1 MKTYEDLEG
10 DGGSNIIG
18 QVVELGE
25 KLRSRLDKIKHKVAL
40 MSGKGGV
47 GKSSITAN
55 IASCLADRGNKV
67 GILDADL
74 NGPSIGHLLGV
85 GNDQKLE
92 MKDDGLDP
100 GIGHQE
106 IRIMSMDMLVKTAD
120 TPVMWTEEADATAV
134 WVSTMESTA
143 IRELLADTNWGELD
157 YLLIDM
163 PPGSDRIDNIRSLIP
178 ELAGV
183 VEITIPSPLSQHIVT
198 KSITKNNKM
207 GVPINDWT
215 GKIIGSTFENAN
227 TAITPKHGGN
237 VFCAIEVIT
246 AATFASSEGLIAE
259 QYDHDSRGYSDAN
272 PDGIA
277 SDTKSGWINTEDTDA
292 KIGAGKGTSGAFDYR
307 DLIGHSSYQYSE
319 FAYFDLSE
327 PWGVTRRFYFY
338 NSLNYYS

>member
-10 DGGSNIIG
+10 DGGSDIIG
-18 QVVELGE
+18 QVTELG
-25 KLRSRLDKIKHKVAL
+25 KTLRSRLDKIKHKVAL

-55 IASCLADRGNKV
+55 IASCLADRGLKV

-85 GNDQKLE
+85 GNDIKLE
-92 MKDDGLDP
+92 MKDDGMEP
-100 GIGHQE
+100 GVGYQG
-106 IRIMSMDMLVKTAD
+106 IRIMTMDMLVKTAD

-207 GVPINDWT
+207 KVPIIGLIENMATYVCPHCDKEGKLFDGEDVHKLSERRDIPYI
-215 GKIIGSTFENAN
+215 GKIPFDTRVSRSQS
-227 TAITPKHGGN
+227 GN
-237 VFCAIEVIT
+237 LFYKEFKDSVTGQA
-246 AATFASSEGLIAE
+246 IAE
-259 QYDHDSRGYSDAN
+259 AVDNIQKFT
-272 PDGIA
+272 
-277 SDTKSGWINTEDTDA
+277 TK
-292 KIGAGKGTSGAFDYR
+292 
-307 DLIGHSSYQYSE
+307 
-319 FAYFDLSE
+319 
-327 PWGVTRRFYFY
+327 
-338 NSLNYYS
+338 

>member
-18 QVVELGE
+18 QVVQLGE

-55 IASCLADRGNKV
+55 IASCLADRGYKV

-85 GNDQKLE
+85 GNELKLE
-92 MKDDGLDP
+92 TKNEGIEP
-100 GIGHQE
+100 GNGHQG
-106 IRIMSMDMLVKTAD
+106 IKIMSMDMLLKSAD
-120 TPVMWTEEADATAV
+120 TPVMWTEEANATAV

-178 ELAGV
+178 ELAGA
-183 VEITIPSPLSQHIVT
+183 VEITIPSMLSQHFVT

-207 GVPINDWT
+207 GVPIIGLVENMATYVCPHCEKEGKLFAGEDVQKLT
-215 GKIIGSTFENAN
+215 ERKEIPYIGKIPF
-227 TAITPKHGGN
+227 
-237 VFCAIEVIT
+237 
-246 AATFASSEGLIAE
+246 
-259 QYDHDSRGYSDAN
+259 
-272 PDGIA
+272 
-277 SDTKSGWINTEDTDA
+277 DTRVSQSKSGNL
-292 KIGAGKGTSGAFDYR
+292 F
-307 DLIGHSSYQYSE
+307 YS
-319 FAYFDLSE
+319 
-327 PWGVTRRFYFY
+327 
-338 NSLNYYS
+338 

>member
-10 DGGSNIIG
+10 DGGSDIIG
-18 QVVELGE
+18 QVTQLGE
-25 KLRSRLDKIKHKVAL
+25 KLRSRLDKIKYKVAL

-55 IASCLADRGNKV
+55 IASCLADRGFKV

-85 GNDQKLE
+85 GNDARLE

-100 GIGHQE
+100 GIGHQG
-106 IRIMSMDMLVKTAD
+106 IRIMTMDMLLKTAD
-120 TPVMWTEEADATAV
+120 TPVMWTDADDATAS
-134 WVSTMESTA
+134 WVSVMESTA

-178 ELAGV
+178 ELVGA

-207 GVPINDWT
+207 GVPIIGLIENMATYVCPHCDKEGKLFDGEDVHKLSERKEIPYI
-215 GKIIGSTFENAN
+215 GKIPFDTRVSRSQS
-227 TAITPKHGGN
+227 GN
-237 VFCAIEVIT
+237 LFYKEFKDSVTGQA
-246 AATFASSEGLIAE
+246 IAE
-259 QYDHDSRGYSDAN
+259 AVDNIQKFIS
-272 PDGIA
+272 
-277 SDTKSGWINTEDTDA
+277 K
-292 KIGAGKGTSGAFDYR
+292 
-307 DLIGHSSYQYSE
+307 
-319 FAYFDLSE
+319 
-327 PWGVTRRFYFY
+327 
-338 NSLNYYS
+338 

>member
-10 DGGSNIIG
+10 DGGSDIIG
-18 QVVELGE
+18 QVTELG
-25 KLRSRLDKIKHKVAL
+25 KTLRSRLDKIKHKVAL

-55 IASCLADRGNKV
+55 IASCLADRGLKI

-85 GNDQKLE
+85 GNDIKLE
-92 MKDDGLDP
+92 MKDDGMEP
-100 GIGHQE
+100 GVGHQG
-106 IRIMSMDMLVKTAD
+106 IRIMTMDMLVKTAD

-207 GVPINDWT
+207 KVPIIGLIENMATYVCPHCDKEGKLFDGEDVHKLSERRDIPYI
-215 GKIIGSTFENAN
+215 GKIPFDTRVSRSLS
-227 TAITPKHGGN
+227 GN
-237 VFCAIEVIT
+237 LFYKEFKDSVTGQA
-246 AATFASSEGLIAE
+246 IAE
-259 QYDHDSRGYSDAN
+259 AVDNIQKFT
-272 PDGIA
+272 
-277 SDTKSGWINTEDTDA
+277 TK
-292 KIGAGKGTSGAFDYR
+292 
-307 DLIGHSSYQYSE
+307 
-319 FAYFDLSE
+319 
-327 PWGVTRRFYFY
+327 
-338 NSLNYYS
+338 

>member
-10 DGGSNIIG
+10 DGGSDIIG
-18 QVVELGE
+18 QVTELG
-25 KLRSRLDKIKHKVAL
+25 KTLRSRLDKIKHKVAL

-55 IASCLADRGNKV
+55 IASCLADRGLKI

-85 GNDQKLE
+85 GNDIKLE
-92 MKDDGLDP
+92 MKDNGMEP
-100 GIGHQE
+100 GVGYQG
-106 IRIMSMDMLVKTAD
+106 IRIMTMDMLVKTAD

-207 GVPINDWT
+207 KVPIIGLIENMATYICPHCDKEGKLFDGEDVHKLSERRDIPYI
-215 GKIIGSTFENAN
+215 GKIPFDTRVSRSLS
-227 TAITPKHGGN
+227 GN
-237 VFCAIEVIT
+237 LFYKEFKDSVTGQA
-246 AATFASSEGLIAE
+246 IAE
-259 QYDHDSRGYSDAN
+259 AVDNIQKFT
-272 PDGIA
+272 
-277 SDTKSGWINTEDTDA
+277 TK
-292 KIGAGKGTSGAFDYR
+292 
-307 DLIGHSSYQYSE
+307 
-319 FAYFDLSE
+319 
-327 PWGVTRRFYFY
+327 
-338 NSLNYYS
+338 

>member
-10 DGGSNIIG
+10 DGGSDIIG
-18 QVVELGE
+18 QVTELG
-25 KLRSRLDKIKHKVAL
+25 KTLRSRLDKIKHKVAL

-55 IASCLADRGNKV
+55 IASCLADRGLKV

-85 GNDQKLE
+85 GNDIKLE
-92 MKDDGLDP
+92 MKDDGMEP
-100 GIGHQE
+100 GVGHQG
-106 IRIMSMDMLVKTAD
+106 IRIMTMDMLVKTAD

-178 ELAGV
+178 ELAGA

-207 GVPINDWT
+207 RVPIIGLIENMATYICPHCDKEGKLFDGEDVHKLSERRDIPYI
-215 GKIIGSTFENAN
+215 GKIPFDTRVSRSQS
-227 TAITPKHGGN
+227 GN
-237 VFCAIEVIT
+237 LFYKEFKDSVTGQA
-246 AATFASSEGLIAE
+246 IAE
-259 QYDHDSRGYSDAN
+259 AVYNIQKFT
-272 PDGIA
+272 
-277 SDTKSGWINTEDTDA
+277 TK
-292 KIGAGKGTSGAFDYR
+292 
-307 DLIGHSSYQYSE
+307 
-319 FAYFDLSE
+319 
-327 PWGVTRRFYFY
+327 
-338 NSLNYYS
+338 

>member
-10 DGGSNIIG
+10 DGGSDIIG
-18 QVVELGE
+18 QVTELG
-25 KLRSRLDKIKHKVAL
+25 KTLRSRLDKIKHKVAL

-55 IASCLADRGNKV
+55 IASCLADRGLKI

-85 GNDQKLE
+85 GNDIKLE
-92 MKDDGLDP
+92 MKDDGMEP
-100 GIGHQE
+100 GVGHQG
-106 IRIMSMDMLVKTAD
+106 IRIMTMDMLVKTAD

-207 GVPINDWT
+207 KVPIIGLIENMATYVCPHCDKEGKLFDGEDVHKLSERRDIPYI
-215 GKIIGSTFENAN
+215 GKIPFDTRVSRSQS
-227 TAITPKHGGN
+227 GN
-237 VFCAIEVIT
+237 LFYKEFKDSVTGQA
-246 AATFASSEGLIAE
+246 IAE
-259 QYDHDSRGYSDAN
+259 AVDNIQKFT
-272 PDGIA
+272 
-277 SDTKSGWINTEDTDA
+277 TK
-292 KIGAGKGTSGAFDYR
+292 
-307 DLIGHSSYQYSE
+307 
-319 FAYFDLSE
+319 
-327 PWGVTRRFYFY
+327 
-338 NSLNYYS
+338 

>member
-1 MKTYEDLEG
+1 MKTYDDLEG
-10 DGGSNIIG
+10 DGGSNIIE

-25 KLRSRLDKIKHKVAL
+25 KLRSRLDKIKYKVAL

-85 GNDQKLE
+85 GNDAQLK

-100 GIGHQE
+100 GNGHQG
-106 IRIMSMDMLVKTAD
+106 IRIMSMDMLLKSAD
-120 TPVMWTEEADATAV
+120 TPVMWTDADDATAS
-134 WVSTMESTA
+134 WVSVMESTA

-178 ELAGV
+178 ELAGA
-183 VEITIPSPLSQHIVT
+183 VEITIPSQLSQHIVT

-207 GVPINDWT
+207 GVPIIGLIENMATYVCPHCDKEGKLFDGEDVHKLSEEKGVPYIGKIPFDTRVSQSQSGNLFYNEFKDSIT
-215 GKIIGSTFENAN
+215 GKA
-227 TAITPKHGGN
+227 
-237 VFCAIEVIT
+237 
-246 AATFASSEGLIAE
+246 IAE
-259 QYDHDSRGYSDAN
+259 AVDN
-272 PDGIA
+272 IEKFI
-277 SDTKSGWINTEDTDA
+277 TK
-292 KIGAGKGTSGAFDYR
+292 
-307 DLIGHSSYQYSE
+307 
-319 FAYFDLSE
+319 
-327 PWGVTRRFYFY
+327 
-338 NSLNYYS
+338 

>member
-10 DGGSNIIG
+10 DGGSDIIG
-18 QVVELGE
+18 QVTELG
-25 KLRSRLDKIKHKVAL
+25 KTLRSRLDKIKHKVAL

-55 IASCLADRGNKV
+55 IASCLADRGLKV

-85 GNDQKLE
+85 GNDIKLE
-92 MKDDGLDP
+92 MKDDGMEP
-100 GIGHQE
+100 GVGHQG
-106 IRIMSMDMLVKTAD
+106 IRIMTMDMLVKTAD

-178 ELAGV
+178 ELAGA
-183 VEITIPSPLSQHIVT
+183 VEITIPSMLSQHIVT

-207 GVPINDWT
+207 GVPIIGLIENMATYVCPHCDKEGKLFEGEDVQKLSERKEVPYIGKIPFDTRVSGRGGNLFYTEFKDSVT
-215 GKIIGSTFENAN
+215 GK
-227 TAITPKHGGN
+227 AIADTVDN
-237 VFCAIEVIT
+237 IEKFIT
-246 AATFASSEGLIAE
+246 
-259 QYDHDSRGYSDAN
+259 
-272 PDGIA
+272 
-277 SDTKSGWINTEDTDA
+277 K
-292 KIGAGKGTSGAFDYR
+292 
-307 DLIGHSSYQYSE
+307 
-319 FAYFDLSE
+319 
-327 PWGVTRRFYFY
+327 
-338 NSLNYYS
+338 

>member
-10 DGGSNIIG
+10 DGGSDIIG
-18 QVVELGE
+18 QVTELG
-25 KLRSRLDKIKHKVAL
+25 KTLRSRLDKIKHKVAL

-55 IASCLADRGNKV
+55 IASCLADRGLKV

-85 GNDQKLE
+85 GNDIKLE
-92 MKDDGLDP
+92 MKDDGMEP
-100 GIGHQE
+100 GVGHQG
-106 IRIMSMDMLVKTAD
+106 IRIMTMDMLVKTAD

-178 ELAGV
+178 ELAGA

-207 GVPINDWT
+207 KVPIIGLIENMATYVCPHCDKEGKLFDGEDVHKLSERRDIPYI
-215 GKIIGSTFENAN
+215 GKIPFDTRVSRSQS
-227 TAITPKHGGN
+227 GN
-237 VFCAIEVIT
+237 LFYKEFKDSVTGQA
-246 AATFASSEGLIAE
+246 IAE
-259 QYDHDSRGYSDAN
+259 AVYNIQKFT
-272 PDGIA
+272 
-277 SDTKSGWINTEDTDA
+277 TK
-292 KIGAGKGTSGAFDYR
+292 
-307 DLIGHSSYQYSE
+307 
-319 FAYFDLSE
+319 
-327 PWGVTRRFYFY
+327 
-338 NSLNYYS
+338 

>member
-10 DGGSNIIG
+10 DGGSDIIG
-18 QVVELGE
+18 QVTELG
-25 KLRSRLDKIKHKVAL
+25 KTLRSRLDKIKHKVAL

-55 IASCLADRGNKV
+55 IASCLADRGLKI

-85 GNDQKLE
+85 GNDIKLE
-92 MKDDGLDP
+92 MKDNGMEP
-100 GIGHQE
+100 GVGYQG
-106 IRIMSMDMLVKTAD
+106 IRIMTMDMLVKTAD

-207 GVPINDWT
+207 RVPIIGLIENMATYICPHCDKEGKLFDGEDVHKLSERRDIPYI
-215 GKIIGSTFENAN
+215 GKIPFDTRVSRSQS
-227 TAITPKHGGN
+227 GN
-237 VFCAIEVIT
+237 LFYKQFKDSVTGQA
-246 AATFASSEGLIAE
+246 IAE
-259 QYDHDSRGYSDAN
+259 AVDNIQKFT
-272 PDGIA
+272 
-277 SDTKSGWINTEDTDA
+277 TK
-292 KIGAGKGTSGAFDYR
+292 
-307 DLIGHSSYQYSE
+307 
-319 FAYFDLSE
+319 
-327 PWGVTRRFYFY
+327 
-338 NSLNYYS
+338 